1 MKPSPSRQPRTIPQV
16 KDPDKETEDFN
27 NAFYLL
33 REMTS
38 ARRLSTL
45 ARRPTPQE
53 LLWAIDTYISGDP
66 FEHSRERAR
75 ELREVALSWRE
86 GEEVPQAVHEAAQ
99 RFFLSIGG
107 KEPAGGWESDD
118 GYRKRKLDEEQE
130 PTSEPNEEQEPT
142 SIREASKKAAEMAQ
156 AFANLLNLT
165 GALAAPQVWARASPR
180 PTRAHLVEHVDG
192 VLSLLAGTSGQ
203 DLLTAHAKRLRAQL
217 ATWEPGPQLPPELQ
231 RAARELL
238 AAVGVNEPPG
248 GWEAF
253 DGTGD

>member
-1 MKPSPSRQPRTIPQV
+1 MKPSPSREPRSIPQI

-27 NAFYLL
+27 NAIYLL

-45 ARRPTPQE
+45 ARRPTPAE
-53 LLWAIDTYISGDP
+53 LLQALDIYIAVDP

-75 ELREVALSWRE
+75 ELRTVALSWRE

-130 PTSEPNEEQEPT
+130 PPSEPNKEQEPP
-142 SIREASKKAAEMAQ
+142 SISEASKKAAEMAQ
-156 AFANLLNLT
+156 ALAALLNLA
-165 GALAAPQVWARASPR
+165 GGLAAPRVWAQVSPQ
-180 PTRAHLVEHVDG
+180 PPRAHLVEHVEAF
-192 VLSLLAGTSGQ
+192 LSFLAGTNGQ
-203 DLLTAHAKRLRAQL
+203 EVVKTPAERLHALLIA
-217 ATWEPGPQLPPELQ
+217 WEPGPQPPPELQ
-231 RAARELL
+231 QTARDLL
-238 AAVGVNEPPG
+238 AAMGVSEPPG
-248 GWEAF
+248 GWETF
-253 DGTGD
+253 DGAGD